1 MWRWKSFMAV
11 VLLICSSAGAQEVD
25 TFTVIS
31 EFIGSGAEEETDP
44 ADVERLEWYIEHP
57 LRINMANSSRIGE
70 SGLLTQYQMASLL
83 DYRSRHGDV
92 LSLTELSAV
101 DGFGQDFVRRLAPFI
116 SLETQRLP
124 GQRTSTSRKIS
135 HELEIKGGIRSNA
148 EHKGQYALKY
158 KVEAGDSFTASLAIS
173 KSADAKRPDALTG
186 NLFWYFRRHSAK
198 VAVGDFNARFGQG
211 LSLWNG
217 MSMSGLNKPSTYLK
231 RSSNLSPS
239 SSYTGNYA
247 FRGIAAEIMSGDLR
261 MTYMTALSGS
271 ESEKGMLPAANISWL
286 WPNGQIGLTHYADF
300 RFPSDSINIPDMKT
314 SCDIATTVRGVDLFA
329 EGVYDW
335 VSVVTASLVGIVF
348 PAGENV
354 RLASMLRFYPSD
366 FHPTYSAAARALTKC
381 TNEYGASMSSEFSA
395 GKWIRINGQDG
406 FGSSSRR
413 IQGMLCIDGVYLPVS
428 KSDDLSSSIQLKSL
442 AEIKLII
449 NESLALKWRLAE
461 RVRTWGKPFHT
472 DLRMDIFYYSRLSDL
487 TLRANVVNC
496 AETSFLLYTDA
507 TIKQNSMK
515 FSFRCGV
522 FIADNWDDRIYVY
535 ERDIPGAFNVPALYG
550 RGFWVSLTG
559 NWKFARWGRVYI
571 RGSMTEYPFMEKKK
585 PGKAELKLM
594 FRFQI

>member
-1 MWRWKSFMAV
+1 
-11 VLLICSSAGAQEVD
+11 
-25 TFTVIS
+25 
-31 EFIGSGAEEETDP
+31 
-44 ADVERLEWYIEHP
+44 
-57 LRINMANSSRIGE
+57 
-70 SGLLTQYQMASLL
+70 
-83 DYRSRHGDV
+83 
-92 LSLTELSAV
+92 
-101 DGFGQDFVRRLAPFI
+101 
-116 SLETQRLP
+116 
-124 GQRTSTSRKIS
+124 
-135 HELEIKGGIRSNA
+135 
-148 EHKGQYALKY
+148 
-158 KVEAGDSFTASLAIS
+158 
-173 KSADAKRPDALTG
+173 
-186 NLFWYFRRHSAK
+186 
-198 VAVGDFNARFGQG
+198 
-211 LSLWNG
+211 
-217 MSMSGLNKPSTYLK
+217 
-231 RSSNLSPS
+231 
-239 SSYTGNYA
+239 
-247 FRGIAAEIMSGDLR
+247 
-261 MTYMTALSGS
+261 
-271 ESEKGMLPAANISWL
+271 
-286 WPNGQIGLTHYADF
+286 
-300 RFPSDSINIPDMKT
+300 
-314 SCDIATTVRGVDLFA
+314 
-329 EGVYDW
+329 
-335 VSVVTASLVGIVF
+335 
-348 PAGENV
+348 
-354 RLASMLRFYPSD
+354 MLRFYPSD

-585 PGKAELKLM
+585 PGKAELKLL

>member
-1 MWRWKSFMAV
+1 
-11 VLLICSSAGAQEVD
+11 
-25 TFTVIS
+25 
-31 EFIGSGAEEETDP
+31 
-44 ADVERLEWYIEHP
+44 
-57 LRINMANSSRIGE
+57 
-70 SGLLTQYQMASLL
+70 
-83 DYRSRHGDV
+83 
-92 LSLTELSAV
+92 
-101 DGFGQDFVRRLAPFI
+101 
-116 SLETQRLP
+116 
-124 GQRTSTSRKIS
+124 
-135 HELEIKGGIRSNA
+135 
-148 EHKGQYALKY
+148 
-158 KVEAGDSFTASLAIS
+158 
-173 KSADAKRPDALTG
+173 
-186 NLFWYFRRHSAK
+186 
-198 VAVGDFNARFGQG
+198 
-211 LSLWNG
+211 
-217 MSMSGLNKPSTYLK
+217 
-231 RSSNLSPS
+231 
-239 SSYTGNYA
+239 
-247 FRGIAAEIMSGDLR
+247 
-261 MTYMTALSGS
+261 
-271 ESEKGMLPAANISWL
+271 
-286 WPNGQIGLTHYADF
+286 
-300 RFPSDSINIPDMKT
+300 MKT

-472 DLRMDIFYYSRLSDL
+472 DLRMDFFYYSRLSDL